1 MKLVVTDGAT
11 LSGGG
16 VSLDIF
22 SQFGEVQ
29 IYDLTAPEQLAE
41 RVGDADGILCNKTP
55 IPAELFDRCPKLRYV
70 GECATGYNN
79 IDIAAA
85 KAHGVTVCNV
95 AGYSTDAVAQH
106 TFALILHHYSRVAQ
120 YDAAVRQG
128 AWKQAKTFCIMPY
141 PMQELAG
148 KMLAVV
154 GYGSIGKKVAAIG
167 AAFGMRLCIAT
178 RTKPQNCPY
187 PLVSLDEAF
196 RHSHP
201 AHAPDRTDRRHGQC
215 PATEYHEALGS
226 AGEYRTGR
234 TDRRSRPGTGSAKGR
249 DRRCRTGRADG
260 RTHGRYAAVR
270 AGKLHADTPCGMD
283 TAGNQTAAAG
293 TGGGKFTVLA
303 RRNAAECDYCT
314 IRRKTKMIDVSSKKR
329 IVLKLGT
336 STLTHK
342 TGKLNIRRMTNLVR
356 ILSDLH
362 NAGKEL
368 LLVSSG
374 AVGMGVGK
382 LNLPERPKDTPS
394 KQAAAAV
401 GQCELMHIY
410 DDMFSKYNVTVAQIL
425 LTRATLTN
433 ERLPHVQNT
442 IGRLLEMGVIPIV
455 NENDTVAID
464 ELELEIGEND
474 SLSATVAAAVGA
486 DLLII
491 LSDING
497 LYSADPRTDTNAQ
510 VIREVRKID
519 AHIEQ
524 MAGGAGSALGS
535 GGMATKINAA
545 KIATEAGV
553 DMVIMNGRD
562 PEQLYALF
570 DGEPIGTHFLAE

>member
-1 MKLVVTDGAT
+1 
-11 LSGGG
+11 
-16 VSLDIF
+16 
-22 SQFGEVQ
+22 
-29 IYDLTAPEQLAE
+29 
-41 RVGDADGILCNKTP
+41 
-55 IPAELFDRCPKLRYV
+55 
-70 GECATGYNN
+70 
-79 IDIAAA
+79 
-85 KAHGVTVCNV
+85 
-95 AGYSTDAVAQH
+95 
-106 TFALILHHYSRVAQ
+106 
-120 YDAAVRQG
+120 
-128 AWKQAKTFCIMPY
+128 
-141 PMQELAG
+141 
-148 KMLAVV
+148 
-154 GYGSIGKKVAAIG
+154 
-167 AAFGMRLCIAT
+167 
-178 RTKPQNCPY
+178 
-187 PLVSLDEAF
+187 
-196 RHSHP
+196 
-201 AHAPDRTDRRHGQC
+201 
-215 PATEYHEALGS
+215 
-226 AGEYRTGR
+226 
-234 TDRRSRPGTGSAKGR
+234 
-249 DRRCRTGRADG
+249 
-260 RTHGRYAAVR
+260 
-270 AGKLHADTPCGMD
+270 
-283 TAGNQTAAAG
+283 
-293 TGGGKFTVLA
+293 
-303 RRNAAECDYCT
+303 
-314 IRRKTKMIDVSSKKR
+314 MIDVAKKKR

-382 LNLPERPKDTPS
+382 LNLPERTPS

-497 LYSADPRTDTNAQ
+497 LYSADPRTDANAQ

-519 AHIEQ
+519 ARIEQ

-570 DGEPIGTHFLAE
+570 DGEPVGTHFMAE

>member
-1 MKLVVTDGAT
+1 
-11 LSGGG
+11 
-16 VSLDIF
+16 
-22 SQFGEVQ
+22 
-29 IYDLTAPEQLAE
+29 
-41 RVGDADGILCNKTP
+41 
-55 IPAELFDRCPKLRYV
+55 
-70 GECATGYNN
+70 
-79 IDIAAA
+79 
-85 KAHGVTVCNV
+85 
-95 AGYSTDAVAQH
+95 
-106 TFALILHHYSRVAQ
+106 
-120 YDAAVRQG
+120 
-128 AWKQAKTFCIMPY
+128 
-141 PMQELAG
+141 
-148 KMLAVV
+148 
-154 GYGSIGKKVAAIG
+154 
-167 AAFGMRLCIAT
+167 
-178 RTKPQNCPY
+178 
-187 PLVSLDEAF
+187 
-196 RHSHP
+196 
-201 AHAPDRTDRRHGQC
+201 
-215 PATEYHEALGS
+215 
-226 AGEYRTGR
+226 
-234 TDRRSRPGTGSAKGR
+234 
-249 DRRCRTGRADG
+249 
-260 RTHGRYAAVR
+260 
-270 AGKLHADTPCGMD
+270 
-283 TAGNQTAAAG
+283 
-293 TGGGKFTVLA
+293 
-303 RRNAAECDYCT
+303 
-314 IRRKTKMIDVSSKKR
+314 MIDVSKKKR

-362 NAGKEL
+362 NEGREL

-382 LNLPERPKDTPS
+382 LNLSERPKDTPS

-410 DDMFSKYNVTVAQIL
+410 DDMFAKYNVTVAQIL
-425 LTRATLTN
+425 LTRPTLTN

-464 ELELEIGEND
+464 ELDLEIGEND

-486 DLLII
+486 DLLVI

-497 LYSADPRTDTNAQ
+497 LYSADPRTNADAQ
-510 VIREVRKID
+510 VIREVHKID
-519 AHIEQ
+519 EHIEQ

-570 DGEPIGTHFLAE
+570 DGEPVGTHFMAE

>member
-1 MKLVVTDGAT
+1 
-11 LSGGG
+11 
-16 VSLDIF
+16 
-22 SQFGEVQ
+22 
-29 IYDLTAPEQLAE
+29 
-41 RVGDADGILCNKTP
+41 
-55 IPAELFDRCPKLRYV
+55 
-70 GECATGYNN
+70 
-79 IDIAAA
+79 
-85 KAHGVTVCNV
+85 
-95 AGYSTDAVAQH
+95 
-106 TFALILHHYSRVAQ
+106 
-120 YDAAVRQG
+120 
-128 AWKQAKTFCIMPY
+128 
-141 PMQELAG
+141 
-148 KMLAVV
+148 
-154 GYGSIGKKVAAIG
+154 
-167 AAFGMRLCIAT
+167 
-178 RTKPQNCPY
+178 
-187 PLVSLDEAF
+187 
-196 RHSHP
+196 
-201 AHAPDRTDRRHGQC
+201 
-215 PATEYHEALGS
+215 
-226 AGEYRTGR
+226 
-234 TDRRSRPGTGSAKGR
+234 
-249 DRRCRTGRADG
+249 
-260 RTHGRYAAVR
+260 
-270 AGKLHADTPCGMD
+270 
-283 TAGNQTAAAG
+283 
-293 TGGGKFTVLA
+293 
-303 RRNAAECDYCT
+303 
-314 IRRKTKMIDVSSKKR
+314 MIDVSKKKR

-368 LLVSSG
+368 LMVSSG

-382 LNLPERPKDTPS
+382 LNLAERPKDTPS

-410 DDMFSKYNVTVAQIL
+410 DDMFAKYNVTVAQIL

-433 ERLPHVQNT
+433 ERL
-442 IGRLLEMGVIPIV
+442 LEMGVIPII

-474 SLSATVAAAVGA
+474 SLSATVAAAMGA

-497 LYSADPRTDTNAQ
+497 LYSADPRTNSDAQ

-519 AHIEQ
+519 ASIEQ
-524 MAGGAGSALGS
+524 MAGGAGSSLGS

-570 DGEPIGTHFLAE
+570 DGEPVGTHFIA

>member
-1 MKLVVTDGAT
+1 
-11 LSGGG
+11 
-16 VSLDIF
+16 
-22 SQFGEVQ
+22 
-29 IYDLTAPEQLAE
+29 
-41 RVGDADGILCNKTP
+41 
-55 IPAELFDRCPKLRYV
+55 
-70 GECATGYNN
+70 
-79 IDIAAA
+79 
-85 KAHGVTVCNV
+85 
-95 AGYSTDAVAQH
+95 
-106 TFALILHHYSRVAQ
+106 
-120 YDAAVRQG
+120 
-128 AWKQAKTFCIMPY
+128 
-141 PMQELAG
+141 
-148 KMLAVV
+148 
-154 GYGSIGKKVAAIG
+154 
-167 AAFGMRLCIAT
+167 
-178 RTKPQNCPY
+178 
-187 PLVSLDEAF
+187 
-196 RHSHP
+196 
-201 AHAPDRTDRRHGQC
+201 
-215 PATEYHEALGS
+215 
-226 AGEYRTGR
+226 
-234 TDRRSRPGTGSAKGR
+234 
-249 DRRCRTGRADG
+249 
-260 RTHGRYAAVR
+260 
-270 AGKLHADTPCGMD
+270 
-283 TAGNQTAAAG
+283 
-293 TGGGKFTVLA
+293 
-303 RRNAAECDYCT
+303 
-314 IRRKTKMIDVSSKKR
+314 MIDVSKKKR

-382 LNLPERPKDTPS
+382 LNLQERPKDTPS

-433 ERLPHVQNT
+433 ERLLHVQNT

-486 DLLII
+486 DLLVI

-497 LYSADPRTDTNAQ
+497 LYSADPRTNADAQ
-510 VIREVRKID
+510 VIREVHKID
-519 AHIEQ
+519 ARIEQ

-570 DGEPIGTHFLAE
+570 DGEPVGTHFMAE

>member
-1 MKLVVTDGAT
+1 
-11 LSGGG
+11 
-16 VSLDIF
+16 
-22 SQFGEVQ
+22 
-29 IYDLTAPEQLAE
+29 
-41 RVGDADGILCNKTP
+41 
-55 IPAELFDRCPKLRYV
+55 
-70 GECATGYNN
+70 
-79 IDIAAA
+79 
-85 KAHGVTVCNV
+85 
-95 AGYSTDAVAQH
+95 
-106 TFALILHHYSRVAQ
+106 
-120 YDAAVRQG
+120 
-128 AWKQAKTFCIMPY
+128 
-141 PMQELAG
+141 
-148 KMLAVV
+148 
-154 GYGSIGKKVAAIG
+154 
-167 AAFGMRLCIAT
+167 
-178 RTKPQNCPY
+178 
-187 PLVSLDEAF
+187 
-196 RHSHP
+196 
-201 AHAPDRTDRRHGQC
+201 
-215 PATEYHEALGS
+215 
-226 AGEYRTGR
+226 
-234 TDRRSRPGTGSAKGR
+234 
-249 DRRCRTGRADG
+249 
-260 RTHGRYAAVR
+260 
-270 AGKLHADTPCGMD
+270 
-283 TAGNQTAAAG
+283 
-293 TGGGKFTVLA
+293 
-303 RRNAAECDYCT
+303 
-314 IRRKTKMIDVSSKKR
+314 MIDVSSKKR

-433 ERLPHVQNT
+433 ERLSHVQNT

-497 LYSADPRTDTNAQ
+497 LYSADPRTDANAQ

-519 AHIEQ
+519 ARIEQ